1 MRMVAIAMLGLTLA
15 ACDGGKAPATN
26 TAAAAATPDPTEAKM
41 LAATDAQ
48 RKVAF
53 LRGILD
59 SEYPCNKVT
68 KVDNRPRDPEGHLV
82 WQVTC
87 DVARDYTVTLMPGGI
102 FYVSGVP
109 GGEIPKDPAGPAKAA
124 PAPSGR

>member
-1 MRMVAIAMLGLTLA
+1 MRMLAIAVLGLTLA
-15 ACDGGKAPATN
+15 ACDGGKAPGSSPT
-26 TAAAAATPDPTEAKM
+26 AAATPDPMEAKM

-59 SEYPCNKVT
+59 SDYPCNKIT
-68 KVDNRPRDPEGHLV
+68 RIDNKPRDPEGHLV

-87 DVARDYTVTLMPGGI
+87 DVAREYTITLMPGGV

-109 GGEIPKDPAGPAKAA
+109 GGEVPGMSGSKPGNAR
-124 PAPSGR
+124 APSGR